1 MNLKDKKKLQYSMD
15 EQHLV
20 QISIICQLLDSGADI
35 SQLNPNI
42 QQYLNGIANDLEKE
56 DDDTFDSIY
65 YYADTFFNIVNK
77 EERMLH

>member
-1 MNLKDKKKLQYSMD
+1 MNLINKKKSQSKMD

-20 QISIICQLLDSGADI
+20 QLSIICQLLDSGADI

-42 QQYLNGIANDLEKE
+42 QHYLMGMAQDLQEE
-56 DDDTFDSIY
+56 DDDTFDSVY

-77 EERMLH
+77 KERMLH

>member
-1 MNLKDKKKLQYSMD
+1 MYSKNKTKLQSSMD

-20 QISIICQLLDSGADI
+20 QLSIICQLLDSGADI

-42 QQYLNGIANDLEKE
+42 QQYLMGMADDLSQE
-56 DDDTFDSIY
+56 DDDTFDSVY

-77 EERMLH
+77 NERMLH

>member
-1 MNLKDKKKLQYSMD
+1 MNSKNKTKLQSKMD

-20 QISIICQLLDSGADI
+20 QLSIICQLLDSGADI

-42 QQYLNGIANDLEKE
+42 QQYLMGMADDLSQE
-56 DDDTFDSIY
+56 DDATFDSVY

-77 EERMLH
+77 NERMLH

>member
-1 MNLKDKKKLQYSMD
+1 MNSKNKKKSQSNMD

-20 QISIICQLLDSGADI
+20 QLSIICQLLDSGADI

-42 QQYLNGIANDLEKE
+42 QQYLLGMADDLSQE
-56 DDDTFDSIY
+56 DDDTFDSVY

-77 EERMLH
+77 NERMLH

>member
-1 MNLKDKKKLQYSMD
+1 MILKDKKKLQYSMD

-42 QQYLNGIANDLEKE
+42 QQYLNGIASDLEKE

-65 YYADTFFNIVNK
+65 YYADTFFNIANK

>member
-56 DDDTFDSIY
+56 DNDTFDSIY

>member
-42 QQYLNGIANDLEKE
+42 QQYLNGIASDLEKE

-65 YYADTFFNIVNK
+65 YYADTFFNIANK

>member
-1 MNLKDKKKLQYSMD
+1 MNSKNKTKLQSSMD

-20 QISIICQLLDSGADI
+20 QLSIICQLLDSGADI

-42 QQYLNGIANDLEKE
+42 QQYLMGMADDLSQE
-56 DDDTFDSIY
+56 DDDTFDSVY

-77 EERMLH
+77 NERMLH

>member
-1 MNLKDKKKLQYSMD
+1 MD

-42 QQYLNGIANDLEKE
+42 QQYLNGIADDLEKE

>member
-42 QQYLNGIANDLEKE
+42 QQYLNGIADDLVKE

>member
-1 MNLKDKKKLQYSMD
+1 MNLKNKKKLQSKMD

-20 QISIICQLLDSGADI
+20 QLSIICQLLDSGADI

-42 QQYLNGIANDLEKE
+42 QQYLMGMADDLSQE
-56 DDDTFDSIY
+56 DDDTFDSVY

-77 EERMLH
+77 NERMLH

>member
-1 MNLKDKKKLQYSMD
+1 MNLINKKKSQYKMD

-20 QISIICQLLDSGADI
+20 QLSIICQLLDSGADI

-42 QQYLNGIANDLEKE
+42 QQYLIGMAQDLQEE
-56 DDDTFDSIY
+56 DDDTFDSVY

-77 EERMLH
+77 NERMLH

>member
-1 MNLKDKKKLQYSMD
+1 MILKDKKKLQYSMD

-42 QQYLNGIANDLEKE
+42 QQYLNGIADDLENE
-56 DDDTFDSIY
+56 DDETFDSIY
-65 YYADTFFNIVNK
+65 YYADTFFNIANK
-77 EERMLH
+77 NERMLH